1 MLLQRRSVGAPCA
14 ARSGARL
21 VGTELRHTR
30 GWCRGLSSELHPRAE
45 HPQRPPCSPPSERGL
60 NLGLLETFRRAFQK
74 HPPVFCT
81 EKWMATRGARSSEPQ
96 GVVVVVGSVW
106 GQNIGGCLKKGAM
119 SEPGRCVR
127 AGLCGAAG
135 CVCACVCAGA
145 GGPRRSAVCAL
156 SLRGRLTGAAF
167 PAAADSADC

>member
-1 MLLQRRSVGAPCA
+1 MAVGAPRA

-21 VGTELRHTR
+21 VGTELRR
-30 GWCRGLSSELHPRAE
+30 SRDWCRGLFSELHPRAE

-60 NLGLLETFRRAFQK
+60 NLGLLETFGRAFQK

-81 EKWMATRGARSSEPQ
+81 EKKGTATRGARSSEPQ

-135 CVCACVCAGA
+135 CVCACACVCVCAC
-145 GGPRRSAVCAL
+145 VCSSGRCITLRL
-156 SLRGRLTGAAF
+156 SRIKNS
-167 PAAADSADC
+167 PAREFSRDL